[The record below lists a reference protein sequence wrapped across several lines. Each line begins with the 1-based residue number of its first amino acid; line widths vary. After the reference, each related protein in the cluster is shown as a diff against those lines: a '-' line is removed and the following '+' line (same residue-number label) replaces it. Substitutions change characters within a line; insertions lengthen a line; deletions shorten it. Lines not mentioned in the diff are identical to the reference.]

1 MYNLWFAIFII
12 LDAWSFVE
20 VENLLMAYSVSLF
33 LTLIQVDSLAIS
45 RDSEMHEATRRILSV
60 LLRQVKPEFHFT
72 LFLKTSF
79 LSCMSHVRFLRI
91 GRKELIPFWSYIYNQ
106 HLCQTLLQRIHFL
119 SINMGS
125 KIHIILSDGKQLSRH

>member
-1 MYNLWFAIFII
+1 
-12 LDAWSFVE
+12 
-20 VENLLMAYSVSLF
+20 MAYSVSLF

-91 GRKELIPFWSYIYNQ
+91 GRKELIPF
-106 HLCQTLLQRIHFL
+106 
-119 SINMGS
+119 
-125 KIHIILSDGKQLSRH
+125 